1 MQYSLVKTYNFK
13 ENIME
18 NLEKANYQNILEIYV
33 KLLKPLFMPR
43 LSKSLNLNLV
53 YSNQS
58 KIKKEEEEEYSIEQ
72 DILEEQTLIQER
84 IERRNKAHIEVI
96 KTLFEYGNTHNQFTL
111 QQYLESLKDNADL
124 PIMLEEKLIFM
135 QMLKLYA
142 TDGIDIEEWKNEKLG
157 NQTEAN
163 GEFDLSYCLQN
174 LLNYN
179 KDLYHIKSILVK
191 KLDEKIEYIYP
202 KINDGEEITQKIEM
216 TNLKFEVKLNGEST
230 ENL

>member
-18 NLEKANYQNILEIYV
+18 KLEKANYENIQEIYI

-53 YSNQS
+53 YSNQN

-84 IERRNKAHIEVI
+84 LERRNKAHTEVI
-96 KTLFEYGNTHNQFTL
+96 KTLFEYAKNHNEFSL
-111 QQYLESLKDNADL
+111 QQYLESLKDNPNL

-142 TDGIDIEEWKNEKLG
+142 IDGIDIDEWKNENLG

-174 LLNYN
+174 LLNEDENLYN
-179 KDLYHIKSILVK
+179 ISAIEVK

-202 KINDGEEITQKIEM
+202 KINEEEEIAQKIEM
-216 TNLKFEVKLNGEST
+216 TNLKFEVKLNGKST